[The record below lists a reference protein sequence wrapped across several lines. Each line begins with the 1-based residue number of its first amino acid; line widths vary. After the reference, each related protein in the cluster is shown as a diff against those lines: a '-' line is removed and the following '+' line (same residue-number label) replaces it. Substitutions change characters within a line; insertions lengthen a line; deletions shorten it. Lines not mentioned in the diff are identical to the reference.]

1 MDYKEQ
7 KLKDW
12 FEVMEELGA
21 EFGFDIRLIN
31 KTQFRLMKEDKTIDV
46 YPLGERF
53 SRIPQNIWG
62 DITDLRTFLTDNF
75 K

>member
-7 KLKDW
+7 KLKEW
-12 FEVMEELGA
+12 GEIMEELGC
-21 EFGFDIRLIN
+21 EFSFDIRMIN
-31 KTQFRLMKEDKTIDV
+31 RTQFRLLKEDKTIDI

-53 SRIPQNIWG
+53 SRIPQNVWG
-62 DITDLRTFLTDNF
+62 DITDLRQFLTDNF